1 MERKAPSS
9 ASSDGETQIFDTV
22 THPQSRLNLSQCPT
36 EREPSPDSEFSHQ
49 TTAGGVIA
57 AST

>member
-1 MERKAPSS
+1 MERKALSS
-9 ASSDGETQIFDTV
+9 ASPDGETQIFDRSLIINPGSTY
-22 THPQSRLNLSQCPT
+22 PSCPA
-36 EREPSPDSEFSHQ
+36 EREPSPDSAFSHQ